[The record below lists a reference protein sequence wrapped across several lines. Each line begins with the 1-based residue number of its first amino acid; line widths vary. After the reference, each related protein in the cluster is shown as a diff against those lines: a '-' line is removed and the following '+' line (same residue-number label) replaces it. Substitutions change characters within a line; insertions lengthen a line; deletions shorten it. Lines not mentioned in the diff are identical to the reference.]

1 MGLQIAL
8 QKLKVDGGQCFF
20 KVGNYET
27 IMKSSVSVT
36 KCTCNSVITG
46 QKRNYNF
53 DIVGSSN
60 CLS

>member
-27 IMKSSVSVT
+27 HYEVLCI
-36 KCTCNSVITG
+36 
-46 QKRNYNF
+46 
-53 DIVGSSN
+53 SN
-60 CLS
+60 KMYV